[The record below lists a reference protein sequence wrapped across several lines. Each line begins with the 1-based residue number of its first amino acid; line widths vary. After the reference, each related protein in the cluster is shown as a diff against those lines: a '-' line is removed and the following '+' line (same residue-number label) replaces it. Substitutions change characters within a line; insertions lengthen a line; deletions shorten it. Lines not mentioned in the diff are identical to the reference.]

1 MHTIISLTQKS
12 AHVYSHGV
20 RGSFTRFLRSV
31 LNHDIFPKW
40 FDDDGDGDGDGSG
53 GGVFACLFVF
63 VLSLCL
69 PETEKNT

>member
-1 MHTIISLTQKS
+1 MYIHT
-12 AHVYSHGV
+12 ACGP
-20 RGSFTRFLRSV
+20 FTRFLSSV

-40 FDDDGDGDGDGSG
+40 FDDDGDGDGSGVG